1 MKLELLTCFYGLIF
15 SEVALEYSERTREVA
30 TELIKAISES
40 LGLDENYIHRTLNL
54 ERGVQFLLTN
64 YYPPCPQPELAM
76 GLSHHTD
83 QCLITLLAD
92 NDVSGLQVEQD
103 GKWVSVTSVPNAFI
117 VILADQMQV
126 FKHISLYFILSSLEN

>member
-103 GKWVSVTSVPNAFI
+103 GKWVSVTSVPNAFF